1 MLDESGI
8 EHLCKDENKFHH
20 RFFFIKLIVI
30 LLVIG
35 SDYFLAIYVAQKDPC
50 CEMCDLKNS

>member
-1 MLDESGI
+1 MKVEMRERDKVPSQVI
-8 EHLCKDENKFHH
+8 
-20 RFFFIKLIVI
+20 FIKLIVI

-35 SDYFLAIYVAQKDPC
+35 SDYFLAIYVAPKDPC